1 MSMQRASQLRHEPAP
16 NNILAQLTSRYAQL
30 CCKITPYQINHNLSK
45 YYKINHNIRYPEVR
59 VIDET
64 GAQLGILSTKDALD
78 RAQNL
83 GLDLVEVT
91 DKAKP
96 PIVKIIDFQKFKY
109 QEDKKEKSG
118 TSKGGQDIK
127 GIRLKPFMAEND
139 LLVKVRQAE
148 KFLKAGDRVKLVVK
162 FQGREITKKEIGEK
176 LMASAITHLSE
187 VSTLVEAPK
196 FMGKLLIAQIKPKK

>member
-1 MSMQRASQLRHEPAP
+1 M
-16 NNILAQLTSRYAQL
+16 
-30 CCKITPYQINHNLSK
+30 SK
-45 YYKINHNIRYPEVR
+45 YYKINQNIRYPEAR

-64 GAQLGILSTKDALD
+64 GKQLGILSTKDALE

-91 DKAKP
+91 DKSTP

-118 TSKGGQDIK
+118 SSKGGQEIK

-139 LLVKVRQAE
+139 LMVKVRQAE

-176 LMASAITHLSE
+176 LMASAIEHLSS
-187 VSTLVEAPK
+187 VSSLVEAPK